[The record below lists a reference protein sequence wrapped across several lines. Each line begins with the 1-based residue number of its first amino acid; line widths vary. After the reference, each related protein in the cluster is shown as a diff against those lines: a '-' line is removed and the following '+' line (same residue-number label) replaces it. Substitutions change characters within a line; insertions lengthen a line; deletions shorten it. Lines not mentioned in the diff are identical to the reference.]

1 MLFRSVSD
9 VSSSISE
16 NSTIAGEAHLAGAAF
31 AAAYFYYGW
40 NLEAFDW
47 SHWLRPRSKLRVHR
61 PRDDFQALQEQAD
74 LILEKISRE
83 GEASL
88 TRRER
93 KKLEQLSR
101 EIRYRKQQ
109 GW

>member
-1 MLFRSVSD
+1 MLFRS
-9 VSSSISE
+9 
-16 NSTIAGEAHLAGAAF
+16 
-31 AAAYFYYGW
+31 
-40 NLEAFDW
+40 
-47 SHWLRPRSKLRVHR
+47 
-61 PRDDFQALQEQAD
+61 DFQALQEQAD

-101 EIRYRKQQ
+101 EIRDRKQQ